1 MTDAL
6 EAPEIEAAAAFI
18 LRLRARGIR
27 DLAVL
32 RAMEAVPRAH
42 FAPDLHA
49 ALASRDAAVPIPC
62 GQTMSEPSLVARM
75 MEGLGLTPACRV
87 LEIGSGSGYATAVLA
102 RLGQE
107 VLAVERFRAL
117 VLHARGRL
125 EALGIANA
133 RVEWGDGLGVPAEA
147 GPFDRILIHAS
158 LSQVPAEFQPL
169 AAPGAVLVCGRM
181 AEDGPA
187 LVRHERVGEGWRE
200 TALGPARLRNLIE
213 GASAR
218 L

>member
-1 MTDAL
+1 MTDAV

-42 FAPDLHA
+42 FAPEPHA
-49 ALASRDAAVPIPC
+49 ALAARDAAVPIPC
-62 GQTMSEPSLVARM
+62 GQTMSDPFLVARM
-75 MEGLGLTPACRV
+75 MEGLGLTPACRT

-102 RLGQE
+102 RLGGE
-107 VLAVERFRAL
+107 VLAVERFRTL

-125 EALGIANA
+125 EALGITNA

-147 GPFDRILIHAS
+147 GPFERILIHAV
-158 LSQVPAEFQPL
+158 LPDGPAEFAGL
-169 AAPGAVLVCGRM
+169 AAPGAVLVCGR
-181 AEDGPA
+181 ALGDHQV
-187 LVRHERVGEGWRE
+187 LVRHEWTDERWRE
-200 TALGPARLRNLIE
+200 TPLCPARLRPLID
-213 GASAR
+213 GPSAK